1 MEFSCKKVRS
11 LMSLNKLLLKINLVG
26 IAYQRTYL
34 STAKGLQEIDD
45 DTGRVLRRAVC
56 PE

>member
-1 MEFSCKKVRS
+1 
-11 LMSLNKLLLKINLVG
+11 MSLNKLLLKINLVG

-45 DTGRVLRRAVC
+45 DPGRVLRRAVC